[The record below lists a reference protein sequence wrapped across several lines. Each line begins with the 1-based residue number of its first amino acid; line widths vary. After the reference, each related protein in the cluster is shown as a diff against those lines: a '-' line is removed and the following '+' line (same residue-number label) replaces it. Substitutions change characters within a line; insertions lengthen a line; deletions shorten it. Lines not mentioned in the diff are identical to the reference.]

1 MQDTPLI
8 IGSRSFQS
16 RLLVGTGKYKDLN
29 ETDLAIQASGAE
41 IVTVAIR
48 RVNIG
53 QNPDQPNLLSVIP
66 PEKYTILPNTAGCFD
81 ADSAVRTCMLAREL
95 LDGHNLVKLE
105 VLGDEDAVV
114 FGTGDYGGLV
124 LEDRRVVFGHV
135 LDRIRREEPDERLR
149 HRVGL
154 VAVGRIARKDHRVDR
169 G

>member
-53 QNPDQPNLLSVIP
+53 QNQINRIYFLSFHQKIYNLA
-66 PEKYTILPNTAGCFD
+66 KYC
-81 ADSAVRTCMLAREL
+81 
-95 LDGHNLVKLE
+95 
-105 VLGDEDAVV
+105 
-114 FGTGDYGGLV
+114 
-124 LEDRRVVFGHV
+124 
-135 LDRIRREEPDERLR
+135 RLF
-149 HRVGL
+149 
-154 VAVGRIARKDHRVDR
+154 
-169 G
+169 

>member
-1 MQDTPLI
+1 MTVSKLFTLLAAAKSELSMQDTPLI

-66 PEKYTILPNTAGCFD
+66 PEKYTIL
-81 ADSAVRTCMLAREL
+81 
-95 LDGHNLVKLE
+95 
-105 VLGDEDAVV
+105 
-114 FGTGDYGGLV
+114 
-124 LEDRRVVFGHV
+124 RRLF
-135 LDRIRREEPDERLR
+135 
-149 HRVGL
+149 
-154 VAVGRIARKDHRVDR
+154 
-169 G
+169 

>member
-66 PEKYTILPNTAGCFD
+66 PENIQSCQILQVVLTLTAQY
-81 ADSAVRTCMLAREL
+81 AR
-95 LDGHNLVKLE
+95 VC
-105 VLGDEDAVV
+105 
-114 FGTGDYGGLV
+114 
-124 LEDRRVVFGHV
+124 
-135 LDRIRREEPDERLR
+135 
-149 HRVGL
+149 
-154 VAVGRIARKDHRVDR
+154 
-169 G
+169 

>member
-1 MQDTPLI
+1 MTVSKLFTLLAAAKSELSMQDTPLI

-66 PEKYTILPNTAGCFD
+66 PEK
-81 ADSAVRTCMLAREL
+81 
-95 LDGHNLVKLE
+95 
-105 VLGDEDAVV
+105 
-114 FGTGDYGGLV
+114 
-124 LEDRRVVFGHV
+124 
-135 LDRIRREEPDERLR
+135 
-149 HRVGL
+149 
-154 VAVGRIARKDHRVDR
+154 
-169 G
+169 

>member
-1 MQDTPLI
+1 MTVSKLFTLLAAAKSELSMQDTPLI

-105 VLGDEDAVV
+105 VLGDENLISKCNRD
-114 FGTGDYGGLV
+114 FKSRSHFD
-124 LEDRRVVFGHV
+124 
-135 LDRIRREEPDERLR
+135 
-149 HRVGL
+149 
-154 VAVGRIARKDHRVDR
+154 
-169 G
+169 

>member
-66 PEKYTILPNTAGCFD
+66 PENIQFCQIPQVVLMLTAQYAHAC
-81 ADSAVRTCMLAREL
+81 
-95 LDGHNLVKLE
+95 
-105 VLGDEDAVV
+105 
-114 FGTGDYGGLV
+114 
-124 LEDRRVVFGHV
+124 
-135 LDRIRREEPDERLR
+135 
-149 HRVGL
+149 
-154 VAVGRIARKDHRVDR
+154 
-169 G
+169 

>member
-53 QNPDQPNLLSVIP
+53 QNQINRIYFQSSHQKNIQFCQIP
-66 PEKYTILPNTAGCFD
+66 QVVLMLTAQYAHAC
-81 ADSAVRTCMLAREL
+81 
-95 LDGHNLVKLE
+95 
-105 VLGDEDAVV
+105 
-114 FGTGDYGGLV
+114 
-124 LEDRRVVFGHV
+124 
-135 LDRIRREEPDERLR
+135 
-149 HRVGL
+149 
-154 VAVGRIARKDHRVDR
+154 
-169 G
+169 